1 MPLDINLLTIKTSL
15 LPGGG
20 KAAGDGAEAIKTLRL
35 EMAKERE
42 LLMQGM
48 MPVLRDSLR
57 DRLNR

>member
-15 LPGGG
+15 LPGGV
-20 KAAGDGAEAIKTLRL
+20 KGAEDGNETLKTLRQ